1 MQHAGE
7 NNDHEGEN
15 ILPIQLHLSEKSL
28 QVSYI
33 YPRAAAEYSVP
44 NNSGKLSIV
53 WWQPLQEMYSTFR
66 TFQTKKL
73 KIKMCKKLSEN
84 DTFYKW
90 CPFVWQDI

>member
-7 NNDHEGEN
+7 NNDREGEN

-53 WWQPLQEMYSTFR
+53 
-66 TFQTKKL
+66 
-73 KIKMCKKLSEN
+73 
-84 DTFYKW
+84 
-90 CPFVWQDI
+90 